1 MGRHKIEIKKIED
14 EHSRLISFSKRKKGF
29 FKKADDLAG
38 LGFLIA
44 ALVFSPAR
52 NVFTYGSP
60 DFDSVVDCFL
70 NSRSIDA
77 LADQER
83 AAPAL
88 ANKPW
93 RMSRRTRGRRDD
105 GSDQEELLRAA
116 SDLRKSSRFWWN
128 KSTEDMT
135 LEELVDFKV
144 ALQALVSKVKE
155 KAEERQHL
163 NLDISL

>member
-1 MGRHKIEIKKIED
+1 MGPHKIED

-60 DFDSVVDCFL
+60 DFDLVVDCFL

-105 GSDQEELLRAA
+105 GSDQEELRAA
-116 SDLRKSSRFWWN
+116 SELRKSSRFWWN

-144 ALQALVSKVKE
+144 ALQELVSKVKE
-155 KAEERQHL
+155 KAEERPPHF
-163 NLDISL
+163 NLDLSL